1 METLMP
7 TKEKESDTESFDGQ
21 VMGITLAE
29 NSLKLQEMDFVNTFY
44 TQSSW
49 VNCTGLYT
57 WK

>member
-1 METLMP
+1 MP
-7 TKEKESDTESFDGQ
+7 TKEKESDTESFYGP

-49 VNCTGLYT
+49 VSCTGLYT